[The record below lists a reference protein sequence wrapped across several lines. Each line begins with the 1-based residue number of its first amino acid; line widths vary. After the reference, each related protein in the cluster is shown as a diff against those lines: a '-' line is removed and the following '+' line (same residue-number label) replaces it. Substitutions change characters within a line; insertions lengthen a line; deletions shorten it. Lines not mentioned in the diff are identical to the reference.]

1 MYKSKHLYE
10 WRYEDLSI
18 LEIKFWTISYIV
30 GQQHAALNSSVFL
43 PGKTGRGGQMKT
55 VGSCSIDVLD
65 SKNDF
70 GVSAPPGEK

>member
-1 MYKSKHLYE
+1 MLAAFILTQIVSAGQCLWCKHVSKQN
-10 WRYEDLSI
+10 
-18 LEIKFWTISYIV
+18 
-30 GQQHAALNSSVFL
+30 GQQTAALNSSVFW

>member
-1 MYKSKHLYE
+1 MIE
-10 WRYEDLSI
+10 
-18 LEIKFWTISYIV
+18 KFDIVFQIVKKIIPSYC
-30 GQQHAALNSSVFL
+30 GQQTAALNSSVFW